1 MSNKDKA
8 DLNDK
13 KQHLDKATKEKIL
26 EMARLCDGC
35 LEKSYA
41 DDGCYSCENR
51 GIYDGAT
58 KMAEWKNEQFEE
70 ERKELLTLVEMLPVD
85 ERNQSI
91 IEDLIGM
98 LR

>member
-1 MSNKDKA
+1 M
-8 DLNDK
+8 
-13 KQHLDKATKEKIL
+13 DKATKEKIL

-41 DDGCYSCENR
+41 DDGCWDCENR

-58 KMAEWKNEQFEE
+58 KMAEWKDKQFEE
-70 ERKELLTLVEMLPVD
+70 ERKELLTLVKMLPVD

-98 LR
+98 LK

>member
-1 MSNKDKA
+1 MNR
-8 DLNDK
+8 NM
-13 KQHLDKATKEKIL
+13 DKATKEKIL

-41 DDGCYSCENR
+41 DDGCWDCENR

-58 KMAEWKNEQFEE
+58 KMAEWKDKQFEE
-70 ERKELLTLVEMLPVD
+70 ERKELLTLVKMLPVD

>member
-8 DLNDK
+8 EL
-13 KQHLDKATKEKIL
+13 L
-26 EMARLCDGC
+26 AREETGVSINVVYRQMYPFECLCSVG
-35 LEKSYA
+35 E
-41 DDGCYSCENR
+41 
-51 GIYDGAT
+51 
-58 KMAEWKNEQFEE
+58 KMAEWKDEQFEE
-70 ERKELLTLVEMLPVD
+70 ERKELLGLVKMLPVD